1 MDAFDLAIR
10 ERFAN
15 VERGPEDM
23 HSYQDECV
31 AFGLANP
38 FSAFFIDMGL
48 GKTVSSLTI
57 IARLLLETFD
67 DDMTLV
73 IGPLR
78 VVTDTW
84 PTEIELWRHTAWM
97 SHTLIRNDGDVT
109 KEELA
114 QRRTSVHF
122 INREQVE
129 WLVYFWK
136 EKWPYRRVFVDE
148 CFVGTTLVSTPTGD
162 VPIAD
167 LRAGNL
173 VDTPYGAQKI
183 QQVIL
188 KSTTS
193 IIVVT
198 LADGRCIRCTPN
210 HRFLTDAGWKP
221 ASELLDRIVYGQS
234 DIETEGLR
242 TLRRDVLD
250 MEVSPAVLQPFL
262 RTQSVVGERHDGAR
276 PGNCQEGV
284 SVPAGIYTV
293 EQGCSV
299 AVRNPQEDG
308 RAKPRSIH
316 GDPRWERS
324 GDEQVGSDC
333 ESASVGRLGL
343 QLRDSCGNGTTQW
356 LPDSLQ
362 DRFCVAPPE
371 DGFGSGRIE
380 PLVPC
385 EAGTRPPQ
393 GSLAVGTR
401 VVSVSSD
408 QCASGCEVYDLT
420 VEGAPYYF
428 AAGALVHN
436 CSSFKDHTSKRFKAL
451 AKVRNTPGLI
461 TRLHILTATPAAE
474 TYIHLFPQ
482 MYLLDLGKRL
492 GKNIT
497 AYREEYFVYNKYS
510 MKYKLRPSG
519 EEAILAKIAD
529 ICLVQ
534 KAKDHLSRAEPTII
548 QRKVGLDPAQL
559 ALIKKLE
566 KDFVV
571 TLADGT
577 EIEAKTAAILSS
589 MLLQMA
595 SGSLYETLLLEDFE
609 TDDLKK
615 VKKVHNIHDH
625 KIEALKEIYEEA
637 QAQGEPLLVA
647 YYFQSSLAKLR
658 KAFPKATVMDKDG
671 KCIKPWN
678 AGKIPMLLIHPQSA
692 GHGLNLQRGPGHT
705 LIFFDL
711 LYSLEYHLQTIGR
724 IDRQGQANPVIVQ
737 LLIAEGTR
745 DQDVANALV
754 QKQDAQ
760 EMLFVILKRLIRAM
774 RKAARAIDN
783 AIQSSRAARTVDVL
797 CESDTSDE
805 L

>member
-10 ERFAN
+10 QRFAN

-23 HSYQDECV
+23 HGYQDECV
-31 AFGLANP
+31 EFGMGKP

-73 IGPLR
+73 VGPLR

-97 SHTLIRNDGDVT
+97 SYTLIRDDGKIKRED
-109 KEELA
+109 LA
-114 QRRTSVHF
+114 LQRTSVHF
-122 INREQVE
+122 INREQLE

-136 EKWPYRRVFVDE
+136 DAWPYRRVFVDE
-148 CFVGTTLVSTPTGD
+148 S
-162 VPIAD
+162 
-167 LRAGNL
+167 
-173 VDTPYGAQKI
+173 
-183 QQVIL
+183 
-188 KSTTS
+188 S
-193 IIVVT
+193 
-198 LADGRCIRCTPN
+198 
-210 HRFLTDAGWKP
+210 
-221 ASELLDRIVYGQS
+221 
-234 DIETEGLR
+234 
-242 TLRRDVLD
+242 
-250 MEVSPAVLQPFL
+250 
-262 RTQSVVGERHDGAR
+262 
-276 PGNCQEGV
+276 
-284 SVPAGIYTV
+284 
-293 EQGCSV
+293 
-299 AVRNPQEDG
+299 
-308 RAKPRSIH
+308 
-316 GDPRWERS
+316 
-324 GDEQVGSDC
+324 
-333 ESASVGRLGL
+333 
-343 QLRDSCGNGTTQW
+343 
-356 LPDSLQ
+356 SL
-362 DRFCVAPPE
+362 
-371 DGFGSGRIE
+371 
-380 PLVPC
+380 
-385 EAGTRPPQ
+385 
-393 GSLAVGTR
+393 
-401 VVSVSSD
+401 
-408 QCASGCEVYDLT
+408 
-420 VEGAPYYF
+420 
-428 AAGALVHN
+428 
-436 CSSFKDHTSKRFKAL
+436 KDHTSKRFKAL

-474 TYIHLFPQ
+474 TYLHLFAQ
-482 MYLLDLGKRL
+482 MYLLDLGHRL

-497 AYREEYFVYNKYS
+497 TYRSRYFTYNQYKR
-510 MKYKLRPSG
+510 KYKLRPGG
-519 EEAILAKIAD
+519 EEDILAKIAD

-548 QRKVGLDPAQL
+548 QRKVGLEPAQL
-559 ALIKKLE
+559 TLIKKLE
-566 KDFVV
+566 KDFIV
-571 TLADGT
+571 TLTDGT

-595 SGSLYETLLLEDFE
+595 SGSLYETLLVEDFD

-647 YYFQSSLAKLR
+647 YYFQSSLAKLH

-678 AGKIPMLLIHPQSA
+678 TGKIPMLLIHPQSA
-692 GHGLNLQRGPGHT
+692 GHGLNLQHGGHM
-705 LIFFDL
+705 LVFFDL
-711 LYSLEYHLQTIGR
+711 IYSLENYLQTIGR
-724 IDRQGQANPVIVQ
+724 IDRQGQKNPVIVQ

-745 DQDVANALV
+745 DEDVAAALV

-774 RKAARAIDN
+774 RKAARSIDN
-783 AIQSSRAARTVDVL
+783 GIQSSRAARTVDVL

>member
-10 ERFAN
+10 QRFAN
-15 VERGPEDM
+15 VEHGPEDI
-23 HSYQDECV
+23 HGYQDECV
-31 AFGLANP
+31 EFGLANP
-38 FSAFFIDMGL
+38 FSALFIDMGL

-97 SHTLIRNDGDVT
+97 SYTLIRDDGKVS

-122 INREQVE
+122 INREQLE

-136 EKWPYRRVFVDE
+136 DKWPYRRVIVDE
-148 CFVGTTLVSTPTGD
+148 SSSLKDRTT
-162 VPIAD
+162 
-167 LRAGNL
+167 
-173 VDTPYGAQKI
+173 
-183 QQVIL
+183 
-188 KSTTS
+188 
-193 IIVVT
+193 
-198 LADGRCIRCTPN
+198 
-210 HRFLTDAGWKP
+210 
-221 ASELLDRIVYGQS
+221 
-234 DIETEGLR
+234 
-242 TLRRDVLD
+242 
-250 MEVSPAVLQPFL
+250 
-262 RTQSVVGERHDGAR
+262 
-276 PGNCQEGV
+276 
-284 SVPAGIYTV
+284 
-293 EQGCSV
+293 
-299 AVRNPQEDG
+299 
-308 RAKPRSIH
+308 
-316 GDPRWERS
+316 
-324 GDEQVGSDC
+324 
-333 ESASVGRLGL
+333 
-343 QLRDSCGNGTTQW
+343 
-356 LPDSLQ
+356 
-362 DRFCVAPPE
+362 
-371 DGFGSGRIE
+371 
-380 PLVPC
+380 
-385 EAGTRPPQ
+385 
-393 GSLAVGTR
+393 
-401 VVSVSSD
+401 
-408 QCASGCEVYDLT
+408 
-420 VEGAPYYF
+420 
-428 AAGALVHN
+428 
-436 CSSFKDHTSKRFKAL
+436 KRFKAI

-461 TRLHILTATPAAE
+461 TRMHLLTATPAAE

-482 MYLLDLGKRL
+482 MYLLDLGQRL

-497 AYREEYFVYNKYS
+497 AYRERYFTYNKYS
-510 MKYKLRPSG
+510 MKYKLRPG
-519 EEAILAKIAD
+519 AEEEILSKIAD

-534 KAKDHLSRAEPTII
+534 KAKDHLSRVEPTII
-548 QRKVGLDPAQL
+548 QRKVLLDPAHL

-566 KDFVV
+566 RDFII
-571 TLADGT
+571 TLTDGT

-595 SGSLYETLLLEDFE
+595 SGSLYETLLVEDFD

-658 KAFPKATVMDKDG
+658 KAFPKATVMDKEG

-711 LYSLEYHLQTIGR
+711 IYSLEYYLQTIGR

-760 EMLFVILKRLIRAM
+760 EKLFLILKRLIRAM
-774 RKAARAIDN
+774 RKQGRDPANPNRRGDYEYAEVGEA
-783 AIQSSRAARTVDVL
+783 
-797 CESDTSDE
+797 SDE

>member
-10 ERFAN
+10 QRFAH
-15 VERGPEDM
+15 VEHGPEDL
-23 HSYQDECV
+23 HSYQDECI

-97 SHTLIRNDGDVT
+97 SHTLIREDGDVT

-148 CFVGTTLVSTPTGD
+148 S
-162 VPIAD
+162 
-167 LRAGNL
+167 
-173 VDTPYGAQKI
+173 
-183 QQVIL
+183 
-188 KSTTS
+188 
-193 IIVVT
+193 
-198 LADGRCIRCTPN
+198 
-210 HRFLTDAGWKP
+210 
-221 ASELLDRIVYGQS
+221 
-234 DIETEGLR
+234 
-242 TLRRDVLD
+242 
-250 MEVSPAVLQPFL
+250 
-262 RTQSVVGERHDGAR
+262 
-276 PGNCQEGV
+276 
-284 SVPAGIYTV
+284 
-293 EQGCSV
+293 
-299 AVRNPQEDG
+299 
-308 RAKPRSIH
+308 
-316 GDPRWERS
+316 
-324 GDEQVGSDC
+324 
-333 ESASVGRLGL
+333 
-343 QLRDSCGNGTTQW
+343 
-356 LPDSLQ
+356 
-362 DRFCVAPPE
+362 
-371 DGFGSGRIE
+371 
-380 PLVPC
+380 
-385 EAGTRPPQ
+385 
-393 GSLAVGTR
+393 
-401 VVSVSSD
+401 
-408 QCASGCEVYDLT
+408 
-420 VEGAPYYF
+420 
-428 AAGALVHN
+428 
-436 CSSFKDHTSKRFKAL
+436 SSFKDHTSKRFEAL
-451 AKVRNTPGLI
+451 AKVRNTPGMI

-482 MYLLDLGKRL
+482 IFLLDRGERL

-497 AYREEYFVYNKYS
+497 AYRSRYFTYNQYKR
-510 MKYKLRPSG
+510 KYKLRPSG

-566 KDFVV
+566 KDFIV

-595 SGSLYETLLLEDFE
+595 SGSLYETLLVEDFE

-658 KAFPKATVMDKDG
+658 KAFPKATVMDADG

-711 LYSLEYHLQTIGR
+711 IYSLEYYLQTIGR

-745 DQDVANALV
+745 DQDVAAALV

-774 RKAARAIDN
+774 RKAARSIDN
-783 AIQSSRAARTVDVL
+783 AIQSSRAAQTVDVL

>member
-10 ERFAN
+10 QRFAN
-15 VERGPEDM
+15 VERGPEAM
-23 HSYQDECV
+23 HAYQDACV
-31 AFGLANP
+31 EFGLANP

-97 SHTLIRNDGDVT
+97 SHTLIRDDGKVT

-148 CFVGTTLVSTPTGD
+148 S
-162 VPIAD
+162 
-167 LRAGNL
+167 
-173 VDTPYGAQKI
+173 
-183 QQVIL
+183 
-188 KSTTS
+188 
-193 IIVVT
+193 
-198 LADGRCIRCTPN
+198 
-210 HRFLTDAGWKP
+210 
-221 ASELLDRIVYGQS
+221 
-234 DIETEGLR
+234 
-242 TLRRDVLD
+242 
-250 MEVSPAVLQPFL
+250 
-262 RTQSVVGERHDGAR
+262 
-276 PGNCQEGV
+276 
-284 SVPAGIYTV
+284 
-293 EQGCSV
+293 
-299 AVRNPQEDG
+299 
-308 RAKPRSIH
+308 
-316 GDPRWERS
+316 
-324 GDEQVGSDC
+324 
-333 ESASVGRLGL
+333 
-343 QLRDSCGNGTTQW
+343 
-356 LPDSLQ
+356 
-362 DRFCVAPPE
+362 
-371 DGFGSGRIE
+371 
-380 PLVPC
+380 
-385 EAGTRPPQ
+385 
-393 GSLAVGTR
+393 
-401 VVSVSSD
+401 
-408 QCASGCEVYDLT
+408 
-420 VEGAPYYF
+420 
-428 AAGALVHN
+428 
-436 CSSFKDHTSKRFKAL
+436 SSFKDHTSKRFEAL
-451 AKVRNTPGLI
+451 AKVRNTPGMI

-482 MYLLDLGKRL
+482 IFLLDRGERL

-497 AYREEYFVYNKYS
+497 AYRSRYFTYNQYKR
-510 MKYKLRPSG
+510 KYKLRPGG
-519 EEAILAKIAD
+519 EEDILAKIAD

-548 QRKVGLDPAQL
+548 RRKVGLEPAHL

-566 KDFVV
+566 KDFIV
-571 TLADGT
+571 TLTDGT

-595 SGSLYETLLLEDFE
+595 SGSLYETLLVEDFE

-647 YYFQSSLAKLR
+647 YFFQSSLAKLR

-711 LYSLEYHLQTIGR
+711 IYSLEYYLQTIGR

-745 DQDVANALV
+745 DEDVAAALV

>member
-10 ERFAN
+10 KRFAN

-31 AFGLANP
+31 EFGLANP

-97 SHTLIRNDGDVT
+97 SHTLIRDDGDVT

-148 CFVGTTLVSTPTGD
+148 S
-162 VPIAD
+162 
-167 LRAGNL
+167 
-173 VDTPYGAQKI
+173 
-183 QQVIL
+183 
-188 KSTTS
+188 
-193 IIVVT
+193 
-198 LADGRCIRCTPN
+198 
-210 HRFLTDAGWKP
+210 
-221 ASELLDRIVYGQS
+221 
-234 DIETEGLR
+234 
-242 TLRRDVLD
+242 
-250 MEVSPAVLQPFL
+250 
-262 RTQSVVGERHDGAR
+262 
-276 PGNCQEGV
+276 
-284 SVPAGIYTV
+284 
-293 EQGCSV
+293 
-299 AVRNPQEDG
+299 
-308 RAKPRSIH
+308 
-316 GDPRWERS
+316 
-324 GDEQVGSDC
+324 
-333 ESASVGRLGL
+333 
-343 QLRDSCGNGTTQW
+343 
-356 LPDSLQ
+356 
-362 DRFCVAPPE
+362 
-371 DGFGSGRIE
+371 
-380 PLVPC
+380 
-385 EAGTRPPQ
+385 
-393 GSLAVGTR
+393 
-401 VVSVSSD
+401 
-408 QCASGCEVYDLT
+408 
-420 VEGAPYYF
+420 
-428 AAGALVHN
+428 
-436 CSSFKDHTSKRFKAL
+436 SSFKDHTSKRFKAL

-492 GKNIT
+492 GNNIT

-519 EEAILAKIAD
+519 EEAILSKIAD

-534 KAKDHLSRAEPTII
+534 KAKDHLSRAEPTVI
-548 QRKVGLDPAQL
+548 QRKVRLDPEHL
-559 ALIKKLE
+559 ALIKRLE
-566 KDFVV
+566 KNFIV
-571 TLADGT
+571 TLTDGT
-577 EIEAKTAAILSS
+577 EIEAKTAAMLSS

-595 SGSLYETLLLEDFE
+595 SGSLYETLLVEDFD

-625 KIEALKEIYEEA
+625 KIIALKEIYEEA

-647 YYFQSSLAKLR
+647 YFFQSSLAKLR

-692 GHGLNLQRGPGHT
+692 GHGLNMQRGPGHT
-705 LIFFDL
+705 IIFYDLI
-711 LYSLEYHLQTIGR
+711 YSLEFYIQTIGR
-724 IDRQGQANPVIVQ
+724 IDRQGQENPVIVQ

-745 DQDVANALV
+745 DEDVAAALV